1 MKKKIFVLI
10 TTTIFLVFFIIGF
23 VFTGQT
29 DNRLIFTFKNNI
41 PLGLRVFLKDN
52 VFFIFSINNDVKKL
66 TSQSKRLNSQIEQL
80 ENQNDYLKNKIYAVS
95 NQIND
100 DVYILPKIL
109 EKKKIVSNNNEVFY
123 LTKYFFHSKAWQY
136 NQKKPSGYLVKESDK
151 IFTISGDG
159 KLGFFELN
167 KLQNEDHIKLNKI
180 KTNLKGVTN
189 NPSIYE
195 KGKISFRGMMINE
208 NRIYLSYYKKVK
220 DNCFNI
226 SILDA
231 SLNLEILRFKEF
243 FTYDE
248 CSENMSNHTGGK
260 MIKFNQDTF
269 LFTIGDA
276 QQYMNAQSD
285 DSLFGKLIQI
295 NYSDKDYKILAKG
308 MRDTQG
314 GIYNEKD
321 KIVLMT
327 EHGPTGGDEINSLKL
342 TEFDNNENFGWPI
355 ASYGTID
362 YIIIEENQ
370 FFKHKENGFKEPLH
384 WFRGKSVAPSQI
396 IYVDSLDENTE
407 RNYFLSA
414 MGNVPYPGRR
424 SIHHLRFD
432 SIYSKLEYSDIIP
445 IGERIRDI
453 INIENEKKVVM
464 ILENSPSLAILE
476 WE

>member
-1 MKKKIFVLI
+1 
-10 TTTIFLVFFIIGF
+10 
-23 VFTGQT
+23 
-29 DNRLIFTFKNNI
+29 
-41 PLGLRVFLKDN
+41 
-52 VFFIFSINNDVKKL
+52 
-66 TSQSKRLNSQIEQL
+66 
-80 ENQNDYLKNKIYAVS
+80 
-95 NQIND
+95 
-100 DVYILPKIL
+100 
-109 EKKKIVSNNNEVFY
+109 
-123 LTKYFFHSKAWQY
+123 
-136 NQKKPSGYLVKESDK
+136 
-151 IFTISGDG
+151 
-159 KLGFFELN
+159 
-167 KLQNEDHIKLNKI
+167 
-180 KTNLKGVTN
+180 
-189 NPSIYE
+189 
-195 KGKISFRGMMINE
+195 
-208 NRIYLSYYKKVK
+208 
-220 DNCFNI
+220 
-226 SILDA
+226 
-231 SLNLEILRFKEF
+231 
-243 FTYDE
+243 
-248 CSENMSNHTGGK
+248 
-260 MIKFNQDTF
+260 
-269 LFTIGDA
+269 
-276 QQYMNAQSD
+276 
-285 DSLFGKLIQI
+285 
-295 NYSDKDYKILAKG
+295 
-308 MRDTQG
+308 
-314 GIYNEKD
+314 
-321 KIVLMT
+321 MT